1 VGRVEKQPKTL
12 ENAES
17 ASWQGKI
24 HRKIAFIWGKL
35 FVQAGCDTLRHNER
49 RDGAN
54 TVIFLTT
61 Y

>member
-24 HRKIAFIWGKL
+24 HRKIAFIWKKL
-35 FVQAGCDTLRHNER
+35 FVQAGC
-49 RDGAN
+49 GP
-54 TVIFLTT
+54 
-61 Y
+61 

>member
-24 HRKIAFIWGKL
+24 HRKIAFIWEKAVCPGR
-35 FVQAGCDTLRHNER
+35 LRH
-49 RDGAN
+49 ASP
-54 TVIFLTT
+54 
-61 Y
+61 